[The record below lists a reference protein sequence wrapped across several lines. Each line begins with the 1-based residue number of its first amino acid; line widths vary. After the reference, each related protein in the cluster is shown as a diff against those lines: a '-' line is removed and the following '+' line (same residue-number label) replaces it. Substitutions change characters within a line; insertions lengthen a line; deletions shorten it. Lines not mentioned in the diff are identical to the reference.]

1 MVTEHVLLVLAS
13 NCVNYSAPVIQYLS
27 TNIYSHEIILEVR
40 FRVSRLKVPDCRHV
54 LAATSIK
61 P

>member
-1 MVTEHVLLVLAS
+1 MVMEDVLVLMS
-13 NCVNYSAPVIQYLS
+13 DCVNYSAPVIYYLS
-27 TNIYSHEIILEVR
+27 TNIHSHKIILEVR

-54 LAATSIK
+54 WAATSIK